1 MLRSILIR
9 QTFVWVD
16 LTLAVLFIG
25 TAGMVIYTLLQPAT
39 VDLNTKLA
47 NLDVES
53 AAALALPTIDT
64 RAAYDEIIK
73 SGLFGDAA
81 KKEAPVVVPEVEETP
96 VVETK
101 LNLHLIGT
109 TSLDEKLFAS
119 AIIQEGDQPT
129 GAAMYVVGE
138 KIMDKVT
145 LLEVGDREVYILNET
160 SGTGKRERLSM
171 DDKEAGALVN
181 AAAPAP
187 APEPEAPSGGVQR
200 ITLNRDELMTD
211 IMTNYTDIA
220 TKLKPELARDE
231 SGNVIGV
238 TANNISQVPM
248 ARKLGLGDGDV
259 LQTVNNEQIDS
270 EQKIYEMIQKYQ
282 NAASIRIGV
291 MSGGKPKVITYRLN

>member
-64 RAAYDEIIK
+64 RAAYDELIK